1 MDMTFKIDPKNETI
15 TWQVIN
21 DRVKKGFKLQEK
33 ADLILSDD
41 DIINYNDSIIIA
53 PDYQREYRST
63 IADESSLIES
73 ALLEIPIPP
82 IFFASHKIKGVQV
95 LNVVD
100 GQHRLRAFHRFF
112 EGKFKLKDLTILK
125 EFEGKGYTD
134 IGLDNKVTLNSRG
147 VSAIT
152 FRNFPGKSFELEI
165 FNRYNKGTKPLTGQE
180 IRNAVYNS
188 KFNML
193 VNTFCNNIFDEG
205 TEKVELKN
213 AYAVSKD
220 RYLKKTIHENIFV
233 ILSVLEFGV
242 LQSYNKIN
250 KDGVEVSIKIS
261 SSPKYAENYMRIKS
275 QISDENIDEILKTE
289 DYFRRFNCFVL
300 SLTNITPYP
309 FSKEIYGYSSK
320 RGNKFQVS
328 ISMILAGIFKK
339 MTDNSF
345 DFDILSDKDT
355 LDKFSIYLKNFLNNS
370 YLEDPEYKA
379 STTNPDEISKLVK
392 DFNFHGENH
401 D

>member
-1 MDMTFKIDPKNETI
+1 MDINFKIDPKNENI

-21 DRVKKGFKLQEK
+21 DRVKKGFELQQK
-33 ADLILSDD
+33 IDNILSDD
-41 DIINYNDSIIIA
+41 DIIYYNDSIIIA
-53 PDYQREYRST
+53 PDYQREYRSS

-112 EGKFKLKDLTILK
+112 EGKFKLKELAILK
-125 EFEGKGYTD
+125 DFEGKGYTD
-134 IGLDNKVTLNSRG
+134 IALDNRVMLNSRG

-152 FRNFPGKSFELEI
+152 FRNFPGKTFELEI

-188 KFNML
+188 KFNIM
-193 VNTFCNNIFDEG
+193 VNSFCNKIFEEDINNI
-205 TEKVELKN
+205 ELKD
-213 AYAVSKD
+213 AYAFSKD

-233 ILSVLEFGV
+233 VLSILEFGV
-242 LQSYNKIN
+242 LQYYKKTNN
-250 KDGVEVSIKIS
+250 DGTEVSIKIS
-261 SSPKYAENYMRIKS
+261 SSPQYAENYMKIKS
-275 QISDENIDEILKTE
+275 SIPDEDEDEISKTE
-289 DYFRRFNCFVL
+289 SLFSRFNSFVL
-300 SLTNITPYP
+300 YLTKITPYP

-339 MTDNSF
+339 MEDDSF
-345 DFDILSDKDT
+345 DFDTLSDN
-355 LDKFSIYLKNFLNNS
+355 DKLNNFGGYLKNFINDS

-379 STTNPDEISKLVK
+379 STTNPDEISNLVNK
-392 DFNFHGENH
+392 FEYKQL
-401 D
+401 